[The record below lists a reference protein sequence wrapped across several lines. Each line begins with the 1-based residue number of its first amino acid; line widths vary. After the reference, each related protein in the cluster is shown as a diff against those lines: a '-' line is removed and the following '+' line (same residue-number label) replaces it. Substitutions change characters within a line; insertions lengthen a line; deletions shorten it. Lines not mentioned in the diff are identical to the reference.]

1 VPLVRCAKHGRVYD
15 DSKDAGCSVCVQ
27 EASMPRAPGASKTV
41 EPDLEGAKSRGLMI
55 LVSLLVVVAVAA
67 GGFYRYTSMHN
78 DQTRAQATRDSLRA
92 LGAAPAGPDTTK
104 YAAPND
110 YSVIRRARALKAGLE
125 NMLNGN
131 RSAVLGWA
139 AGVYDT
145 AATDRAEKRR
155 AKQYFEFQKRWQ
167 ERLDAMTRGGTE
179 FRYAPGVRYT
189 EQMENV
195 TNQLQAA
202 LSVMRD
208 MVRKDE
214 AKPRAERVADITAA
228 NGYLRAAGTVL
239 TNLPR

>member
-1 VPLVRCAKHGRVYD
+1 
-15 DSKDAGCSVCVQ
+15 
-27 EASMPRAPGASKTV
+27 MPRAPGSKTV
-41 EPDLEGAKSRGLMI
+41 EPDLEGAKSRGLTI
-55 LVSLLVVVAVAA
+55 LLGLVVVIAA
-67 GGFYRYTSMHN
+67 AAFAFYRYTSTHN

-110 YSVIRRARALKAGLE
+110 YSVIRHARALKAGLE
-125 NMLNGN
+125 GMLNGS
-131 RSAVLGWA
+131 RASVLGWA
-139 AGVYDT
+139 AGAYDT

-155 AKQYFEFQKRWQ
+155 AKQYVDFQKHWQ
-167 ERLDAMTRGGTE
+167 DRLDAMTRGGTE

-208 MVRKDE
+208 MVRKDVV
-214 AKPRAERVADITAA
+214 KPRTERSADITAA
-228 NGYLRAAGTVL
+228 NGYLRAAGTIL